1 MFIPTI
7 KKGVMLVAGV
17 IACLTAGAA
26 YAQYPDK
33 PIRVVVPF
41 PAGGGTDIVGR
52 TVLNRLSEE
61 LGQPIIVDN
70 RAGAGTQIGTKA
82 VADALPDGYTL
93 LYTSSAFSANPSLSD
108 NVQYD
113 PQRSFDP
120 IALAA
125 FHPFVLLAPTD
136 RSFSSVAELIEQAK
150 AKPGELTYASVG
162 VGSSQHLGMELF
174 KRMAGVDILHVPYG
188 GSAPAMQD
196 LLGGR
201 VDLMF
206 NGISPSLA
214 HIQSGRLKALA
225 TDSDRRV
232 PLLPD
237 VPTVA
242 ESGLEGYAIT
252 TWSGLLGPAGLPAD
266 VLNRLESAM
275 QVVLADP
282 KVQADLEG
290 RGLIPAQM
298 GAKEFKAFLTED
310 EAEWRRLIED
320 SGARA
325 ELAAN

>member
-1 MFIPTI
+1 MFVPSF
-7 KKGVMLVAGV
+7 KKSLLLLTGVA
-17 IACLTAGAA
+17 ACVGFNAT

-33 PIRVVVPF
+33 PIRVIVPF

-61 LGQPIIVDN
+61 LGQPIVVDN
-70 RAGAGTQIGTKA
+70 RAGAGTQIGTQA

-108 NVQYD
+108 TVQYD
-113 PQRSFDP
+113 PERSFDP

-125 FHPFVLLAPTD
+125 LHPFVLLTPAD
-136 RSFSSVAELIEQAK
+136 RSFSNVAELLQQAR

-174 KRMAGVDILHVPYG
+174 KRMAGVDIMHVPYG

-225 TDSDRRV
+225 TDSTRRV
-232 PLLPD
+232 PLLPE

-242 ESGLEGYAIT
+242 ESGLDGYAIT
-252 TWSGLLGPAGLPAD
+252 TWSGLLGPVGLPAEIHA
-266 VLNRLESAM
+266 RLEEAM
-275 QVVLADP
+275 QTVLADP
-282 KVQADLEG
+282 KIQADLEA

-298 GAKEFKAFLTED
+298 GAKEFKAFLHED
-310 EAEWRRLIED
+310 VAQWRRLIDD

-325 ELAAN
+325 EMAAN